1 MGEAEAFCLVRKG
14 KTFIRKFVS
23 LNPCNVYKL
32 KKFLDIFLNKED
44 ISSVTM
50 KILSF
55 TKAVIL
61 QFLLSYDDI
70 ISHGLLWC
78 QL

>member
-23 LNPCNVYKL
+23 LNTCNVYKL

-70 ISHGLLWC
+70 ITHGLLWC